1 MIGKINRD
9 DMLEL
14 TRRMTVSRNC
24 FSRIA
29 GAYMDEEGFV
39 DENFNIHFLKL
50 SPRDKERNLAIAKAI
65 PYSETNVNLKDYR
78 FLKEDEKPGSIWQLL
93 MALRDCELK
102 NDALLYT
109 FYEYVG
115 ERYRTNHPYAIYI
128 FYGNYDVPMKAKDKE
143 NLWESEEVYQ
153 FIICAICPFS
163 GDYEVGEPECG
174 FLFPAFADR
183 STDIHGIEIFQA
195 DVENPHREL
204 TEEIIFR
211 QVRK

>member
-1 MIGKINRD
+1 MGTINRD

-29 GAYMDEEGFV
+29 GAYMDEDGFV
-39 DENFNIHFLKL
+39 DGSFNTHFLKL
-50 SPRDKERNLAIAKAI
+50 SSRDQERNLSIAKAI
-65 PYSETNVNLKDYR
+65 PFSKTNVNLKDYP
-78 FLKEDEKPGSIWQLL
+78 FSKEDEKPGSMWQML

-115 ERYRTNHPYAIYI
+115 ERYQSEHPYAIYI
-128 FYGNYDVPMKAKDKE
+128 FYGNYDVPLKAKDKQS
-143 NLWESEEVYQ
+143 LWESEEVYS
-153 FIICAICPFS
+153 FLICAICPFS
-163 GDYEVGEPECG
+163 GDYEAGEPECG
-174 FLFPAFADR
+174 FLFPAFTDR

-195 DVENPHREL
+195 DPVSPHTEL
-204 TEEIIFR
+204 IDRIIF
-211 QVRK
+211 QSGKQ